1 MSSSDTSS
9 YQSGDPRKYEHPPSS
24 PTPSQLEEK
33 LQEELDMLL
42 TNSPRS
48 NMLGE
53 IITRLRT
60 EIHELGQRI
69 MELNTTEMQMD
80 HAIWRLNARVAEL
93 EAENKALHS
102 QANFRNHVIV
112 HISAFGAGV
121 ILGISAFS
129 ICNRACR
136 HG

>member
-9 YQSGDPRKYEHPPSS
+9 YQSGGPRKYEHPPSS

-33 LQEELDMLL
+33 
-42 TNSPRS
+42 
-48 NMLGE
+48 
-53 IITRLRT
+53 T
-60 EIHELGQRI
+60 EIHEHGQRI
-69 MELNTTEMQMD
+69 VELNTSEMQMD

-102 QANFRNHVIV
+102 QANFRNHVIFP
-112 HISAFGAGV
+112 ISAFGAAV

-129 ICNRACR
+129 ICNRACK